1 MQALLPKV
9 GGGRVAVP
17 EILITNPAIA
27 NLIREDKVH
36 QIYSQM
42 QLGQGESG
50 MQTQTQV
57 MVKLVQGHIIDKSEA
72 LRYSTRPDELIKAIQ
87 YIT

>member
-1 MQALLPKV
+1 
-9 GGGRVAVP
+9 
-17 EILITNPAIA
+17 
-27 NLIREDKVH
+27 
-36 QIYSQM
+36 M

-72 LRYSTRPDELIKAIQ
+72 LRFSTRPDELIKAIQ
-87 YIT
+87 YIS